1 MGTSLGGMGLSLLE
15 LARVGEILGQTPI
28 GHYVFGCQAPDA
40 GNMEVLHQFGTEEQK
55 QNYLHPLVRGD
66 IRSCFSMTEP
76 DFAGS
81 NPIHMATTAIRDG
94 GEYVIN
100 GHKWFT
106 TGADSAAFA
115 IVMVVTNPENGK
127 YNQASQIIVPT
138 DTKDLKSFETFLLW
152 GKKVQDGIPT
162 QKFATMMFAC
172 LSIISLAKK
181 EKVLPLPNKDS
192 DLVVFIIA

>member
-40 GNMEVLHQFGTEEQK
+40 GNMEVLHPIWNRRTEAKLSTSFGARR
-55 QNYLHPLVRGD
+55 YSLL
-66 IRSCFSMTEP
+66 FSMTEP
-76 DFAGS
+76 DFVGS
-81 NPIHMATTAIRDG
+81 NPIHMSTTAVRDG

-115 IVMVVTNPENGK
+115 IVMVVTNLKMENTTK
-127 YNQASQIIVPT
+127 PLKSLNT

-152 GKKVQDGIPT
+152 GKKVRDGIPT

-172 LSIISLAKK
+172 LSIISLAKR

>member
-1 MGTSLGGMGLSLLE
+1 MQLSNEICENIKDFVREELFPLESKIQHEDFNKTIVPILEEKRAIVKKEGWWAPHMGTSLGGMGLSLLE

-81 NPIHMATTAIRDG
+81 NPIHMATTAVRDG

-127 YNQASQIIVPT
+127 YNQAS
-138 DTKDLKSFETFLLW
+138 
-152 GKKVQDGIPT
+152 
-162 QKFATMMFAC
+162 
-172 LSIISLAKK
+172 
-181 EKVLPLPNKDS
+181 
-192 DLVVFIIA
+192 